1 MELDQYQWTV
11 TKRAKPLEGQAANL
25 DHALY
30 GIMSEAG
37 EIADC
42 IKKNVI
48 YGKPLDEV
56 NLREEAGDILWY
68 VALLANTMGWK
79 LSEILDEN
87 DAKLEKRYPIGAY
100 SDTQAIARADK
111 VEKNVEVIHH
121 PC

>member
-1 MELDQYQWTV
+1 MELEQYQWTV
-11 TKRAKPLEGQAANL
+11 KKRAKPLPTRTQDL

-30 GIMSEAG
+30 GMASETG

-56 NLREEAGDILWY
+56 NLREELGDLMWY
-68 VALLANTMGWK
+68 VAHAANSMGWK

-87 DAKLEKRYPIGAY
+87 DAKLEKRYPIGSY
-100 SDTQAIARADK
+100 SDVQAIARADK
-111 VEKNVEVIHH
+111 V
-121 PC
+121 

>member
-1 MELDQYQWTV
+1 MELEDYQITV
-11 TKRAKPLEGQAANL
+11 TKRAKPLPTQAQNL

-56 NLREEAGDILWY
+56 NLREELGDLMWY
-68 VALLANTMGWK
+68 IALAANTMNWD
-79 LSEILDEN
+79 LEEILDEN
-87 DAKLEKRYPIGAY
+87 NAKLEKRYPIG
-100 SDTQAIARADK
+100 SFSEEQAIARADK
-111 VEKNVEVIHH
+111 VENT
-121 PC
+121 